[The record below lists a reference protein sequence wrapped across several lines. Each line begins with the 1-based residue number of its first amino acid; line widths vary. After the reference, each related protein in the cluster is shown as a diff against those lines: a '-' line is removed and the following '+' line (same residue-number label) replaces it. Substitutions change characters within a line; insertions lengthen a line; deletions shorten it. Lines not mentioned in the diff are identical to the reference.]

1 MVDHQR
7 EIAGIGIF
15 GCAALLIWRGEY
27 DKALYIILPTVAF
40 FIGER
45 NGVNK
50 TVKVKADA

>member
-1 MVDHQR
+1 MADHQR

-45 NGVNK
+45 NGQK
-50 TVKVKADA
+50 KAEAK